1 MQFSFNLEW
10 NELPEDFRESKID
23 EMIEY
28 NFTNGNLLDDDGC
41 PLYPDLDSALESI
54 DLRRSTESFIEVHFP
69 MYF

>member
-28 NFTNGNLLDDDGC
+28 DFTNGNLLDDDGC
-41 PLYPDLDSALESI
+41 PLYPDLDSALDSLTAREQASAY
-54 DLRRSTESFIEVHFP
+54 IECHFP
-69 MYF
+69 VYF